1 MYGSNAELEERG
13 IDPTQLLK
21 LIKTEEEFEDDELAY
36 SDAEDSENSTCTLYS
51 CKFNIMWGEHKQ
63 ESCLEGLH
71 VYVDKIVIAVYCNI
85 IHVTPVIY
93 NYNNYTR

>member
-36 SDAEDSENSTCTLYS
+36 SDAEDRDDSKRTNYIPQCSV
-51 CKFNIMWGEHKQ
+51 
-63 ESCLEGLH
+63 CLTITE
-71 VYVDKIVIAVYCNI
+71 V
-85 IHVTPVIY
+85 
-93 NYNNYTR
+93 